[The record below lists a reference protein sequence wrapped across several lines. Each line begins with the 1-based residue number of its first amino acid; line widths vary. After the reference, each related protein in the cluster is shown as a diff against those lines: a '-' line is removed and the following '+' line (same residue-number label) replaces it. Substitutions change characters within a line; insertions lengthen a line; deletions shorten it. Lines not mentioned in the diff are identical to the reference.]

1 MSVHIINLIV
11 QEGFKMSDDYIGRIR
26 DVLLHISARGPKIQS
41 FKQVCRENGLSPK
54 KFDIDIQKRW
64 NSTYLML

>member
-1 MSVHIINLIV
+1 MSVHIINLII

-41 FKQVCRENGLSPK
+41 YKQVGRENGLSPK